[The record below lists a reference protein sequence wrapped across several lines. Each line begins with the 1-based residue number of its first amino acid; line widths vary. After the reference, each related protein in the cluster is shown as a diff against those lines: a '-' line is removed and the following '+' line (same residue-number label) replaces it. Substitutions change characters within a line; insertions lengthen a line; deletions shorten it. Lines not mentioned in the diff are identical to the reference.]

1 MAVKPIIDT
10 VSMLRDALSSGH
22 GAKYKRLAEAM
33 ELRILDGSI
42 EGGAK
47 LPPHR
52 SLADRLGVTIGTVS
66 RAYAELERMGLVV
79 ARGLQSTCRQR
90 SGPWPGPRC
99 W

>member
-66 RAYAELERMGLVV
+66 RAYAELERMGLVFFTV
-79 ARGLQSTCRQR
+79 EESFVLPGRLLPCLTRGQ
-90 SGPWPGPRC
+90 
-99 W
+99 